1 MRSGRAVRRN
11 FSAAQELSY
20 DRLEFPGPFGVE
32 PVAAPLEDM
41 HLGVRYTSPKLP
53 PFLQGDYPVLV
64 SVHNQSWNSDFLQLR
79 FDSPVVVL
87 LLHDVVVRRVAPVPL
102 RAITV
107 RRVVGTQDG
116 VQPVEIQDPFL
127 EVGVAIAVACTV
139 YFDTVSRWSQPV
151 VPRVLLIIL
160 RACVH

>member
-11 FSAAQELSY
+11 FNASQELSY

-41 HLGVRYTSPKLP
+41 HLRVRYTSPKLP

-64 SVHNQSWNSDFLQLR
+64 SVHDQSWNSDFLQLR

-87 LLHDVVVRRVAPVPL
+87 LLHDVVVRRIAPVPL
-102 RAITV
+102 RAITA
-107 RRVVGTQDG
+107 RTVVGTQDG
-116 VQPVEIQDPFL
+116 IQSVELQHPSP
-127 EVGVAIAVACTV
+127 EVAVTLAASGSV
-139 YFDTVSRWSQPV
+139 YLD
-151 VPRVLLIIL
+151 
-160 RACVH
+160 